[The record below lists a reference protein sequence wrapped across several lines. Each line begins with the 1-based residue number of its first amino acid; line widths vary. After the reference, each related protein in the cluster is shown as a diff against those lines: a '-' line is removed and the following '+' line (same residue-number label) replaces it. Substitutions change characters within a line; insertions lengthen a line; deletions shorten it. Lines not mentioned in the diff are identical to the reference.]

1 MPAVFPAFDVPL
13 DPAKRI
19 ARIAAR
25 VEVAR
30 RRKARDSY
38 PAFYSICEPDY
49 VYGDWLADLGQHL
62 EWAERTPGANLMIFA
77 PPRHGKALAVGTG
90 IPTLHGMVKI
100 EDLSPGDL
108 VLGSDGMPTKVLGV
122 HHWKNRPRYRVTTDD
137 GHQVIVD
144 GAHEWLVRLDRKLK
158 AWSVRETQ
166 WLAARTS
173 QRKPMIPMAQV
184 QGQNC
189 LLPIDPYTLG
199 VWLGDGSR
207 GQGTI
212 SKDSPDQPF
221 FRYRIEAAGFTT
233 TDMADGRRFGVLG
246 LSTKLQA
253 AGVDPD
259 KHIPDIY
266 FSAPV
271 ADRIALLQGLVDTD
285 GYVAEHGQIEYCSV
299 DEKLARGVARLVHSL
314 GVKASLCVGRAMLNG
329 VDYGP
334 KYRVMFYYENAASL
348 PRKAGRTKNGT
359 KQPNR
364 YLSFE
369 RIEDGDT
376 VCIEVEA
383 EDHLYLAT
391 DAYIVTHNSQSVS
404 RVLPNY
410 LLGRHP
416 RSEVLVLS
424 STQDLA
430 DDFGRYVRN
439 KLNDPVIQEIFPDA
453 SIDPSANATD
463 KVLLKM
469 GGGFRAVGTG
479 GQIVGRGAD
488 WLIID
493 DPYKNRQQA
502 YSANEREKL
511 YNWYRTDAR
520 TRLAP
525 GARQI
530 IMHQRWHI
538 DDLASK
544 LLAIAA
550 ADPMADQWRVVIYP
564 AICENQETDP
574 LGREVGWPLDP
585 VRWPI
590 SSLYALRA
598 GLLETEWLALFQ
610 QRPVKE
616 EGGFFK
622 KDWMQLHSGV
632 PDPKKLHWYIGWDGA
647 ASTSNSANKSAIMPV
662 GFNEH
667 GDGYLAPDYWLG
679 RCTTLE
685 QVIKVFD
692 FIIKYKA
699 IGVCVEKGMF
709 ERAIRPFYD
718 VMIRE
723 RGLREPAVYSAVT
736 HMISRT
742 EGKHIVAIPLQA
754 RMNQRKLWFPN
765 TPQTVGELIPQFLNF
780 MPDADNDEDDGVDGL
795 ANLYQAISQM
805 ALPMPEPGLPVAKP
819 EDEEDAVWKK
829 IMSNLPTTNSAPFA
843 RLSGDPLRGRK

>member
-77 PPRHGKALAVGTG
+77 PPRHGK
-90 IPTLHGMVKI
+90 
-100 EDLSPGDL
+100 
-108 VLGSDGMPTKVLGV
+108 
-122 HHWKNRPRYRVTTDD
+122 
-137 GHQVIVD
+137 
-144 GAHEWLVRLDRKLK
+144 
-158 AWSVRETQ
+158 
-166 WLAARTS
+166 
-173 QRKPMIPMAQV
+173 
-184 QGQNC
+184 
-189 LLPIDPYTLG
+189 
-199 VWLGDGSR
+199 
-207 GQGTI
+207 
-212 SKDSPDQPF
+212 
-221 FRYRIEAAGFTT
+221 
-233 TDMADGRRFGVLG
+233 
-246 LSTKLQA
+246 
-253 AGVDPD
+253 
-259 KHIPDIY
+259 
-266 FSAPV
+266 
-271 ADRIALLQGLVDTD
+271 
-285 GYVAEHGQIEYCSV
+285 
-299 DEKLARGVARLVHSL
+299 
-314 GVKASLCVGRAMLNG
+314 
-329 VDYGP
+329 
-334 KYRVMFYYENAASL
+334 
-348 PRKAGRTKNGT
+348 
-359 KQPNR
+359 
-364 YLSFE
+364 
-369 RIEDGDT
+369 
-376 VCIEVEA
+376 
-383 EDHLYLAT
+383 
-391 DAYIVTHNSQSVS
+391 SQSVS

-416 RSEVLVLS
+416 RSEVLMIS

-430 DDFGRYVRN
+430 DEFGRYVRN
-439 KLNDPVIQEIFPDA
+439 KLNDPLIQEIFPDA
-453 SIDPSANATD
+453 AIDPSANAVD
-463 KVLLKM
+463 KIVLKA
-469 GGGFRAVGTG
+469 GGGVRAVGVG

-502 YSANEREKL
+502 YSANERDKL
-511 YNWYRTDAR
+511 FGFYRTDCR

-530 IMHQRWHI
+530 LMHQRWHI

-544 LLAIAA
+544 LLALAA
-550 ADPMADQWRVVIYP
+550 ADPLADQWRVVVYS

-590 SSLYALRA
+590 SALYAQRA
-598 GLLETEWLALFQ
+598 ILLETEWLALFQ

-647 ASTSNSANKSAIMPV
+647 ASTSNSANKSAIVPI

-667 GDGYLAPDYWLG
+667 GDGYIAPDFWLG

-685 QVIKVFD
+685 QVLKVFD

-723 RGLREPAVYSAVT
+723 RGLREQAVYSAST
-736 HMISRT
+736 HMIART

-754 RMNQRKLWFPN
+754 RMNQRKLWFPD
-765 TPQTVGELIPQFLNF
+765 TPQMRSEGIPQFLNF
-780 MPDADNDEDDGVDGL
+780 MPDADNDEDDLVDACFPAGSRVLTDRGLVPIEEVTTADKAWTRQGWKRVERVWCSGHKKVITRFGITATPDHKIWTKRGWCRLDRLTNLDTLHVCRTVLTPSFLKGSPTGDTRIPRGWRIANIFAPTDGKEIRGRSTSRSGKARTEAPSRQGTTYIIETETQTITHQKTWNACQRQSTGSNTSTKRKSADAPLASSSIWLESMGKPPNGIGPKPGPHGTWSRPSGSGKPQSPQRAKPVDAFSSGKHGRKTQIDIAGDAAQGRESVPVYDLTVSDAHEFVVEGVL
-795 ANLYQAISQM
+795 VHNCANLYQAISQM